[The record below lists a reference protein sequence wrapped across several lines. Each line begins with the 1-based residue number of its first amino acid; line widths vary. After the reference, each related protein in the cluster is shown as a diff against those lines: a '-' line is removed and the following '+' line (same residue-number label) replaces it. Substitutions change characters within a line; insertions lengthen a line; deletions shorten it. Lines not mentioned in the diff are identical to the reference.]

1 MPPPRRKD
9 VDGKPKQYVG
19 IGRIGTQAQSED
31 LKPKF
36 KPKGQFNVSEG
47 RDYTLD
53 APVKQ
58 DEEDETPQLTNKKTK
73 KPEEPIIIIPEV
85 KSPAQVAA
93 EKAAEW
99 KR

>member
-31 LKPKF
+31 MKPKF

-73 KPEEPIIIIPEV
+73 KPFSTSFSYRDCVLDCPFCS
-85 KSPAQVAA
+85 KL
-93 EKAAEW
+93 KY
-99 KR
+99 